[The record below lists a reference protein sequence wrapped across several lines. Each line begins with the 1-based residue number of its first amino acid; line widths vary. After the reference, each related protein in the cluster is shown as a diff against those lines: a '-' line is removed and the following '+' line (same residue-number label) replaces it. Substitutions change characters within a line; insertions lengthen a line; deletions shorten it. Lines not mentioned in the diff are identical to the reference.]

1 MSPWTKKTSWCSET
15 AGGRSC
21 IPSNNGLKLFNVA
34 LITITGGDIDREN
47 CHYERHCVLEDTW
60 VAWEELGSRLSI
72 LYKTDFY
79 TSLMFDG
86 FVYQRSLGNAL
97 GYLKDVG
104 RVGLILGADQFD
116 LDVGPRVGNRS
127 ALGWDKWQRYL
138 GKLLAA
144 MARRGYIR
152 YLRVFVMA
160 DDVLVCMVEW
170 TWWGYKR
177 WPRVFAIVA
186 RALVPS
192 ISAHTWLVK
201 YMGWEWIGTTC

>member
-1 MSPWTKKTSWCSET
+1 
-15 AGGRSC
+15 
-21 IPSNNGLKLFNVA
+21 
-34 LITITGGDIDREN
+34 
-47 CHYERHCVLEDTW
+47 
-60 VAWEELGSRLSI
+60 
-72 LYKTDFY
+72 
-79 TSLMFDG
+79 MFDG

-127 ALGWDKWQRYL
+127 ALGRDKWQRYL

-170 TWWGYKR
+170 TWRGYKR

-192 ISAHTWLVK
+192 VCAHT
-201 YMGWEWIGTTC
+201 